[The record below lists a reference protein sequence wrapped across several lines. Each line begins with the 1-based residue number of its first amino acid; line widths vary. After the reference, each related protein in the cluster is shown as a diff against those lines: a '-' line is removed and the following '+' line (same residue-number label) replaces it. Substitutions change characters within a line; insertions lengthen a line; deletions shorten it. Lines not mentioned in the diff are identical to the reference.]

1 MASVLET
8 FFILFEADATDVKK
22 GADEAKKATKD
33 LERELSATDTAAN
46 KVGGSFLSLSK
57 SAAGALGALAGAF
70 VAGSQ
75 FFAAV
80 DYADKLDETSGALDA
95 SVEDLDAWGG
105 AVKLAGGDAQ
115 TFYGTLENLAA
126 GMAQVDTL
134 GKSRMLP
141 FFKELGVSMLDAEGK
156 TRPVLDLLPEL
167 AGAFEGLSKQQALG
181 MGKKLGLDAGT
192 IMLLQQGRRAVED
205 QIRRQKEQGVVTAQ
219 QAETAAKFNDQI
231 DYTAR
236 AFRSLYVAIG
246 SAILPGLTSFLR
258 GLESG
263 VNWVR
268 KNSDFVTGF
277 FIAVGGVVAALYV
290 PSMLSAAAA
299 TLAATWPIIA
309 IIAAVTAFGL
319 VLAAVYD
326 DIVNFMQGND
336 SLLGSFVK
344 FVTESPTFI
353 AAIDAIGASFEW
365 IQGVIRGVIDL
376 VQFAGEAWQK
386 FKGFVGG
393 KIDAAMNAAVS
404 VGQSAL
410 AAAGATPIGAATS
423 AAITNAGAKNTSNSV
438 QIAKVEVNT
447 QATDADGIAKGIGDS
462 LGSQMKQA
470 VNTFDDGVKG

>member
-8 FFILFEADATDVKK
+8 FFILFESDATDAKK

-33 LERELSATDTAAN
+33 LERELAATDTAAN

-115 TFYGTLENLAA
+115 TFHGTLGNLAA

-141 FFKELGVSMLDAEGK
+141 FFKELGVSMTDAEGK

-236 AFRSLYVAIG
+236 AFRSLYISIG
-246 SAILPGLTSFLR
+246 SAILPGLTAILR

-263 VNWVR
+263 TNWVR
-268 KNSDFVTGF
+268 KNRDFVTGF

-309 IIAAVTAFGL
+309 IIAAVAAFGV

-353 AAIDAIGASFEW
+353 AAIDAIGAAFEW
-365 IQGVIRGVIDL
+365 IQGVIRTVVDVI
-376 VQFAGEAWQK
+376 QFATDAWGK
-386 FKGFVGG
+386 FKGMVGG
-393 KIDAAMNAAVS
+393 KIDAAVNAAVS
-404 VGQSAL
+404 LGQAAL
-410 AAAGATPIGAATS
+410 GTAGATPLAATTS
-423 AAITNAGAKNTSNSV
+423 NSVMAANTRNTSNSV
-438 QIAKVEVNT
+438 QIAKVEVAT
-447 QATDADGIAKGIGDS
+447 QATDADGIARGIGAS
-462 LGSQMKQA
+462 LDAQMRQA